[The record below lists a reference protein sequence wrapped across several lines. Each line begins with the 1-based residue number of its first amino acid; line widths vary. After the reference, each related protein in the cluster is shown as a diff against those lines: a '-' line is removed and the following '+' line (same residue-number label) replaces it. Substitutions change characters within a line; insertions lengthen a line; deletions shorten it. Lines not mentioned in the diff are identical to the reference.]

1 MKESHYDSSLTNLI
15 KAKELAAV
23 SNDQLGQYYAH
34 MHIATLLNHMQQS
47 DKAIDYDRRALNI
60 ARSLNDVNREVRI
73 LTNMQGHFGVWY
85 DVTQDLRYI
94 DSIKKLSVV
103 TLKLS
108 KKHNYRTDIA
118 LTYSVLGGVAFIE
131 GKYKLLLTYTD
142 SALMFLDRKRDHRSC
157 MSVFLKKCDSYIEL
171 KNYDLAK
178 TYVDSALNQ
187 AQLEKNILSIANTY
201 ERLYEVEKLRNNYT
215 ASLFYHERFTK
226 IRDSLRNVDKIKVIN
241 EMEQKYNKAENEKQ
255 INQLA
260 FEKNILNKEKEI
272 DELRLKSLIG
282 IVVAIVFVLIAVVF
296 FYRQSVIKS
305 KLQKNGNGAAF
316 KQSKNESTLFL

>member
-1 MKESHYDSSLTNLI
+1 
-15 KAKELAAV
+15 
-23 SNDQLGQYYAH
+23 
-34 MHIATLLNHMQQS
+34 
-47 DKAIDYDRRALNI
+47 
-60 ARSLNDVNREVRI
+60 
-73 LTNMQGHFGVWY
+73 
-85 DVTQDLRYI
+85 
-94 DSIKKLSVV
+94 
-103 TLKLS
+103 
-108 KKHNYRTDIA
+108 
-118 LTYSVLGGVAFIE
+118 
-131 GKYKLLLTYTD
+131 
-142 SALMFLDRKRDHRSC
+142 MFLDRKRDHRSC

-260 FEKNILNKEKEI
+260 FEKKH
-272 DELRLKSLIG
+272 
-282 IVVAIVFVLIAVVF
+282 
-296 FYRQSVIKS
+296 
-305 KLQKNGNGAAF
+305 F
-316 KQSKNESTLFL
+316 K